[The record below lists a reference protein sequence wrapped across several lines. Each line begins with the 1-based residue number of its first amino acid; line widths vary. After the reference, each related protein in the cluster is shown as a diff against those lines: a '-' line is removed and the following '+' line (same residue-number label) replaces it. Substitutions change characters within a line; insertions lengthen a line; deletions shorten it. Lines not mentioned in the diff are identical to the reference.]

1 MELKSTSFCFFCF
14 NLCCHDDVFNLNVEE
29 EQVKMIRKVKT
40 RVVFQSCISGET
52 PMDWQ
57 IIITNNLDV
66 KVEDS
71 PTLPPS
77 S

>member
-1 MELKSTSFCFFCF
+1 
-14 NLCCHDDVFNLNVEE
+14 
-29 EQVKMIRKVKT
+29 MIRKVKT

>member
-1 MELKSTSFCFFCF
+1 MSNPEISREMELKSTSFCFFCF

-29 EQVKMIRKVKT
+29 EQVKMIRKV
-40 RVVFQSCISGET
+40 
-52 PMDWQ
+52 
-57 IIITNNLDV
+57 IITNNLDV